1 MIVIIIVTKGQIG
14 PGRVRSNCIRKS
26 TGNENELMFTL
37 DSVTLAGVTEK
48 YPAASS
54 PSLNM
59 SDYAVR
65 TIYLLHNQIAYFNL
79 N

>member
-1 MIVIIIVTKGQIG
+1 
-14 PGRVRSNCIRKS
+14 
-26 TGNENELMFTL
+26 MFTL
-37 DSVTLAGVTEK
+37 DSVTLAGVAEE
-48 YPAASS
+48 YPATPS